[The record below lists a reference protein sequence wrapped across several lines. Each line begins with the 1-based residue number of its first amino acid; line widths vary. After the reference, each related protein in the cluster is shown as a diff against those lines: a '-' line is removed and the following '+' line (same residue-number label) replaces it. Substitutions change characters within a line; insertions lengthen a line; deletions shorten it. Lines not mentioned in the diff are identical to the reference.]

1 MALPPAL
8 VSELRATL
16 AAFRA
21 AHGAVAVPGGA
32 GKALEAWL
40 LMKLADTARR
50 TTNWLVTLRAGDG
63 SQLASGADFRLPDQ
77 PSPIA
82 SSSSSAPCFVLL
94 EHHQYDDRRLELH
107 GGLQWMGRSGARHEC
122 DISVIPASIGEAL
135 RNSGG
140 GYPCGLPIAAIECK
154 DKTSPGTPDEMR
166 QTLARLFDLA
176 LVTQPTVGPCRI
188 YEGNTLET
196 WGHRSSKYVAH
207 FASGAFGIARAGNFQ
222 LSARRLGE
230 HYHIGRF
237 SAIYDPSSHSVS
249 TLLSRF
255 RKVLATI
262 GYL

>member
-16 AAFRA
+16 ASFRA
-21 AHGAVAVPGGA
+21 AHSAVAVPGGA

-40 LMKLADTARR
+40 LMKLADTARL
-50 TTNWLVTLRAGDG
+50 TSNWRVTLRAGDG

-82 SSSSSAPCFVLL
+82 SSSPTAPCFVLL
-94 EHHQYDDRRLELH
+94 EHCVHDDRRLELH

-122 DISVIPASIGEAL
+122 DISLIPASIGEAL

-140 GYPCGLPIAAIECK
+140 GYPRGLPIAAIECK

-176 LVTQPTVGPCRI
+176 LVTQPDVGPCRI
-188 YEGNTLET
+188 YETNTLET
-196 WGHRSSKYVAH
+196 WGRRSSKYVSH
-207 FASGAFGIARAGNFQ
+207 FATGAFGIARVGEFQ

-237 SAIYDPSSHSVS
+237 RAIYDPASHSAS
-249 TLLSRF
+249 SLLARF
-255 RKVLATI
+255 RTVLATV